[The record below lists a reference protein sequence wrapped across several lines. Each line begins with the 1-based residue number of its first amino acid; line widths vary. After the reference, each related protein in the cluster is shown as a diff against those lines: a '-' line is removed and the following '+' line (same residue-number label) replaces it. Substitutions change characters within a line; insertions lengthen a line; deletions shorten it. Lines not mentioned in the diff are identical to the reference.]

1 MQTGLSKEK
10 RIFVNRTLNMA
21 NIRAVGFDMDHTLA
35 LYNHETFEALAFE
48 ETLKKFIEAGY
59 PEELLN
65 LEFNPNFLIRGLLVD
80 KEQGNILRVDAHKYV
95 KDAFH
100 GHKRLTKEERYKLY
114 NAQGINAE
122 EFLSIDTIF
131 ALSEVQI
138 FAEIVHFM
146 NKHPKA
152 IRKTYSEVYSD
163 LREFID
169 LSHADGSIKNKV
181 IKDPEKY
188 ISKDKYLPT
197 TLVRLIDAGKSLFL
211 LTNSSYEYTN
221 VIMSYLFDETYEGFH
236 HWRDYFDYICIS
248 ASKPGFFVG
257 SQAFFEVQTD
267 SDLIR
272 PLNGPLKKKGVYFA
286 GNAHLFERLTGFRGD
301 EILYVGDH
309 IYTDII
315 RSKHVLNWRTMLVI
329 AELEKELPILEQ
341 LKEDMQ
347 EIHKKLQEKEEKDEL
362 VQMQRSK
369 IAAINRQMMK
379 AQSQK
384 DTHKISSLNRDLERL
399 LPIFETQKEKL
410 KDIDKE
416 IKMLI
421 KRRESK
427 VHPVWG
433 ELMKVGL
440 ERSRFFYQVSAY
452 ACLYTSKASN
462 LHFYSPFKKFIS
474 FHEVL
479 PHDM

>member
-1 MQTGLSKEK
+1 MQTGLPREK
-10 RIFVNRTLNMA
+10 RIFINRTLNMA
-21 NIRAVGFDMDHTLA
+21 NIKVVGFDMDHTLA
-35 LYNHETFEALAFE
+35 LYNHETFEALAFH

-59 PEELLN
+59 PKQLLD

-80 KEQGNILRVDAHKYV
+80 QEHGNILRVDAHKYV

-100 GHKRLTKEERYKLY
+100 GHRRLTKDERYKLY
-114 NAQGINAE
+114 NAQGIDAE
-122 EFLSIDTIF
+122 GFLSVDTIF

-146 NKHPKA
+146 SKHPKA
-152 IRKTYSEVYSD
+152 IRKSFQEVYSD
-163 LREFID
+163 LRQFID
-169 LSHADGSIKNKV
+169 LSHADGSIKDKV
-181 IKDPEKY
+181 IKDPGKY
-188 ISKDKYLPT
+188 ITKDKYLAT
-197 TLVRLIDAGKSLFL
+197 TMVRLIDAGKSLFL

-221 VIMSYLFDETYEGFH
+221 VIMSYLFDHAYEGFN
-236 HWRDYFDYICIS
+236 HWKDYFDYIFVG
-248 ASKPGFFVG
+248 AAKPGFFVG
-257 SQAFFEVQTD
+257 TQPFFEVLEN

-272 PLNGPLKKKGVYFA
+272 PLTEPMKKRGIYFG
-286 GNAHLFERLTGFRGD
+286 GNAHLFEKLTGFRGD
-301 EILYVGDH
+301 ELLYVGDH

-341 LKEDMQ
+341 LKVDLQ
-347 EIHKKLQEKEEKDEL
+347 EIHSKLQEKEETDEK
-362 VQMQRSK
+362 VQIQRSK
-369 IAAINRQMMK
+369 IAAINRRLQK
-379 AQSQK
+379 AYEQK
-384 DTHKISSLNRDLERL
+384 DMRKISGFEKDLKKL
-399 LPIFETQKEKL
+399 MPIFEDHREAL
-410 KDIDKE
+410 KALDKN

-421 KRRESK
+421 ERREAK

-452 ACLYTSKASN
+452 ACLYTSRASN

-479 PHDM
+479 PHDV